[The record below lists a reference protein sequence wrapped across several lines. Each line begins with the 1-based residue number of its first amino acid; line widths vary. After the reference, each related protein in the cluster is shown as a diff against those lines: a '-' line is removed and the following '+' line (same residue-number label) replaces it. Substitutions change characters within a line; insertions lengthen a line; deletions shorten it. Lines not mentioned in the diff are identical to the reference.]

1 MKPIE
6 LKQTDTG
13 YQLNFQNQSPD
24 KQLTVN
30 LVSIPGGSFQREDG
44 QTVKV
49 NSFCMAQFP
58 VTQEF
63 YKEVAGNDPSNFKG
77 DQHPVEQVSWYDS
90 VKFCGILNRELER
103 LGLVRGSD
111 LLKLDNLSEKDLDK
125 FKLNPA
131 ASGFRLPTEAEGEYA
146 SNPTGFQNPSNLKK
160 NQYAGS
166 SHLDLVGW
174 YDKNNKYETKPVGLK
189 FPNAFGLYDMSGNVW
204 EWRWDWYGKYD
215 KRKTENPVGAD
226 SGSRRVVRGGSWLYD
241 AFYCRRGDRINSTP
255 GNRDDSLGFRLAF
268 VP

>member
-1 MKPIE
+1 MKTIE
-6 LKQTDTG
+6 LKKSETG
-13 YQLNFQNQSPD
+13 YQLIVDELEPF
-24 KQLTVN
+24 N

-58 VTQEF
+58 VTQEL
-63 YKEVAGNDPSNFKG
+63 YEVVTGDTPSRFKG
-77 DQHPVEQVSWYDS
+77 RQHPVEQVSWYDS
-90 VKFCGILNRELER
+90 VKFCGILNNELTR
-103 LGLVRGSD
+103 LGLVEGKYLIKLNTIAKKELD
-111 LLKLDNLSEKDLDK
+111 KLKLD
-125 FKLNPA
+125 PA

-146 SNPTGFQNPSNLKK
+146 SNPTGFENPSNLKK

-174 YDKNNKYETKPVGLK
+174 YNKNNGYETKPVGLK

-204 EWRWDWYGKYD
+204 EWRWDWYGEYD

-226 SGSRRVVRGGSWLYD
+226 SGSRRVCRGGSWISD
-241 AFYCRRGDRINSTP
+241 SFRCRP
-255 GNRDDSLGFRLAF
+255 GYRSRDSPYYRLSFLGFRLAF